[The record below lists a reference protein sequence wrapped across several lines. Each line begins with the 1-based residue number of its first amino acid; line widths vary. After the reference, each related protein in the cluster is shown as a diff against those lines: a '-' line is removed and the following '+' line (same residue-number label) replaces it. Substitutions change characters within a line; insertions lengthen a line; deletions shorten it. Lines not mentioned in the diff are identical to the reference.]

1 MNATVAKTS
10 PGAIWSLV
18 LGILSLICL
27 GPFAAIPAV
36 ICGHV
41 ALGNIKRSTGTLAG
55 EGMAIAGLVT
65 GYIGIVLAVILIP
78 PYAAIAIPAFSKA
91 RTEAMRVTCINNLR
105 LIESAKE
112 QEVLRTGLENGQDV
126 SESSLLPYFKD
137 EAMPACPQGGVY
149 DIGTIG
155 EPPTCSVAGH
165 ELPSY

>member
-78 PYAAIAIPAFSKA
+78 LYAAIAIPAFSKA
-91 RTEAMRVTCINNLR
+91 RKR
-105 LIESAKE
+105 LFAAFAARQKSI
-112 QEVLRTGLENGQDV
+112 QNQ
-126 SESSLLPYFKD
+126 
-137 EAMPACPQGGVY
+137 
-149 DIGTIG
+149 
-155 EPPTCSVAGH
+155 
-165 ELPSY
+165 